1 MKANMRL
8 VVISGRSGSGKSTA
22 LHVLEDLGFT
32 CIDNLPARLLPSLF
46 DELKAG
52 DNQISQIAVGIDAR
66 NLLGKLD
73 PLPKILEELEKT
85 GVHCEVIFL
94 DARTSVLLRRYS
106 ETRRRHPLSSRDVDL
121 NQALAMEKELLDP
134 IAIIASRQ
142 IDTTNLTL
150 HQLRDVIK
158 KHVAPDNLGV
168 MAILFTSFGFKH
180 GVPLDADFVFDVR
193 SLPNP
198 YWKPELRQF
207 TGLDMP
213 VVQFLES
220 QTEVAA
226 MLSDLI
232 GFLSRWLPKFA
243 ETNRSYL
250 TVAVGCTG
258 GQHRSVY
265 ICNRLTEHF
274 LAQYPNVQLR
284 NRELEPVTTSKE

>member
-207 TGLDMP
+207 TGLEDDSLGRICTLQERA
-213 VVQFLES
+213 VHALISV
-220 QTEVAA
+220 
-226 MLSDLI
+226 ML
-232 GFLSRWLPKFA
+232 
-243 ETNRSYL
+243 
-250 TVAVGCTG
+250 
-258 GQHRSVY
+258 
-265 ICNRLTEHF
+265 
-274 LAQYPNVQLR
+274 
-284 NRELEPVTTSKE
+284 

>member
-1 MKANMRL
+1 MRL

-106 ETRRRHPLSSRDVDL
+106 ETRRRHPLSSKDVDL

-158 KHVAPDNLGV
+158 NHIAPDNLGV

-207 TGLDMP
+207 TGLDEP
-213 VVQFLES
+213 VIQFLES

-232 GFLSRWLPKFA
+232 GFLTRWLPKFA

-274 LAQYPNVQLR
+274 LGHYPNVQLR